1 MQDALSSTTV
11 ESRRR
16 VIVIGED
23 YDRTLPLLRALDA
36 RGVHVQFWN
45 TARGALVPTARPE
58 DAVYFCRQSPSA
70 GAREHALS
78 IPYVRSVLAWLDAY
92 ACTVVNGLRA
102 FDVEMSKAAQI
113 RVLHAASINTPATT
127 LVSTGV
133 QAWAELLRIDA
144 PVILKPDTGGSGGG
158 VAAYASGT
166 AAAAAIRAA
175 PAGAYDACPWV
186 IQEHLGKYSTDETL
200 VRSVLRF
207 EIVDGKVMYV
217 MQIRAPPT
225 EFKLCPCDPRAHA
238 LLSRIDFKIIADP
251 LSIPCWAAANPADP
265 RAAWSAFCT
274 KLETVWASLGAR
286 VGSAEA
292 FLPTLYLEDG
302 GERAYSP
309 QARLHA
315 HEPVVFELNFNSNY
329 NEGAELAAGMSG
341 IETVANMLMQIAIE
355 NT

>member
-1 MQDALSSTTV
+1 MEDDDTLSMPC
-11 ESRRR
+11 RR
-16 VIVIGED
+16 VVVLGED
-23 YDRTLPLLRALDA
+23 YDRTLPLLRALDE

-45 TARGALVPTARPE
+45 TARGALVPTVRPE
-58 DAVYFCRQSPSA
+58 NAVYFSRQSPSA

-78 IPYVRSVLAWLDAY
+78 IPYVRSVLSWLDAHG
-92 ACTVVNGLRA
+92 CTVINGIRA

-113 RVLHAASINTPATT
+113 RILHAASINTPATT

-133 QAWAELLRIDA
+133 QAWAELARIDA

-158 VAAYASGT
+158 VAAYVSG
-166 AAAAAIRAA
+166 AAAAATVRSA
-175 PAGAYDACPWV
+175 PAGTYDACPWI
-186 IQEHLGKYSTDETL
+186 IQEHLGKYSTDETQ

-207 EIVDGKVMYV
+207 EIVDGKVLYV

-251 LSIPCWAAANPADP
+251 MTIPCWAAANPSEP
-265 RAAWSAFCT
+265 RAAWIAFCM
-274 KLETVWASLGAR
+274 KLEAVWASLGAR

-302 GERAYSP
+302 AERAYSP
-309 QARLHA
+309 QARLHP

-329 NEGAELAAGMSG
+329 NEGAEYAAGVSG
-341 IETVANMLMQIAIE
+341 INAVADMLTQLATE